1 MKKNFTT
8 KMLAIGASMLVALF
22 ILSSCAS
29 ASNDMAEDI
38 YDGEMEMSGSSI
50 PSVDE
55 KGEMAD
61 TVVKEEPSEYK
72 PKIIKT
78 ATVYAE
84 TQDFRAAT
92 AEIESRVLALG
103 GYVENSDVRSGKI
116 YGNGASTSGYAT
128 YVLRIPADK
137 LDLFLAEAG
146 ELLNVTS
153 SSSTATDVSGQYY
166 DMESRIKVLE
176 SERDILEEML
186 DNSKSVSEMIEL
198 ENRLYDVIYEIESYK
213 TALKVYDG
221 KIAYSTV
228 NLYLSEVVDL
238 TTEDE
243 ITFGERFCDA
253 VETTWNN
260 FLEFCQDTAIFL
272 VYATPTI
279 VILTVMTVTVAAVV
293 LITVKIILTVVKKKK
308 NKK

>member
-38 YDGEMEMSGSSI
+38 YDGEMEMSGSSV

-61 TVVKEEPSEYK
+61 TVVKDENAEYK

-78 ATVYAE
+78 ATVHAE

-103 GYVENSDVRSGKI
+103 GYVENSDVRGGKI
-116 YGNGASTSGYAT
+116 YGNGASTSGYAS

-137 LDLFLAEAG
+137 LDMFLAEAG
-146 ELLNVTS
+146 ELLNITS

-176 SERDILEEML
+176 SERDILEDML
-186 DNSKSVSEMIEL
+186 DNSKSISEMIEL

-238 TTEDE
+238 TTEE
-243 ITFGERFCDA
+243 ELTFGERFCDA

-260 FLEFCQDTAIFL
+260 FIEFCQDTAIFL

-279 VILTVMTVTVAAVV
+279 VILTIMTATLAAVV